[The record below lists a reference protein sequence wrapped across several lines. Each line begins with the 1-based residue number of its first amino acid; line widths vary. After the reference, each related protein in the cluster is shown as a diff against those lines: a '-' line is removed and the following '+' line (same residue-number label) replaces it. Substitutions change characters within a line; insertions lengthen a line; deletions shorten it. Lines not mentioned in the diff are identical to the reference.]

1 MKSPSFYIILDL
13 FFIILSLLLCSGFLY
28 LLKQDDGTSIPLPVV
43 LAPLGVGLASL
54 CLCIAL
60 ASLADSIHF
69 FMKRKH
75 KKQPEEKNVY
85 SILD

>member
-1 MKSPSFYIILDL
+1 MKSPAFYIILDL

-28 LLKQDDGTSIPLPVV
+28 LLKQDDGTSLPLPVI
-43 LAPLGVGLASL
+43 LAPFGVGLASL

-69 FMKRKH
+69 FMKRKRN
-75 KKQPEEKNVY
+75 KPNEKNVY

>member
-1 MKSPSFYIILDL
+1 MKSPSFYIIFDL
-13 FFIILSLLLCSGFLY
+13 FFIILSLFLCSGFLY
-28 LLKQDDGTSIPLPVV
+28 LLKQGDGTPLPWPVV

-69 FMKRKH
+69 FMKRKRT
-75 KKQPEEKNVY
+75 KPDEKNVY